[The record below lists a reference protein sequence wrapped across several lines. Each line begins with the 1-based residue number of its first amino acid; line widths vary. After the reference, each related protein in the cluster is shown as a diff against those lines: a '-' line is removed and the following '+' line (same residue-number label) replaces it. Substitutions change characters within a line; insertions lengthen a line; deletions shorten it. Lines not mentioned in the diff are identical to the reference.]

1 MRVDVTQL
9 LPAGLLEP
17 AWDLYNAAFAELRA
31 TAVQRHLMSRT
42 EFEDMM
48 HDRRVRKY
56 VGVDDT
62 GRPGGL
68 ATFTN
73 HLDAVPLISP
83 DYFQHRWPAHY
94 AERRIWYVGF
104 VAVHPGD
111 RGTGAFERIVAE
123 MYRSV
128 EGQHAIV
135 GLDVCRRNEDYG
147 LPRAIQSVLSKLDS
161 GVVRRRRVDEQS
173 YWLYEF
179 DPGRAA

>member
-1 MRVDVTQL
+1 MRIDVTQI
-9 LPAGLLEP
+9 LPARLLEP

-31 TAVQRHLMSRT
+31 TAVQRHLMTRA
-42 EFEDMM
+42 EFEEMM
-48 HDRRVRKY
+48 HDSRVRKY
-56 VGVDDT
+56 VGVDSA
-62 GRPGGL
+62 GRLAGL

-83 DYFQHRWPAHY
+83 DYFQFRWPVHF

-104 VAVHPGD
+104 VAVHPGE
-111 RGTGAFERIVAE
+111 RGTGTFEAIVAE

-128 EGQHAIV
+128 EGQNAIV

-147 LPRAIQSVLSKLDS
+147 LPKAIHSVLSKLDS
-161 GVVRRRRVDEQS
+161 GVRRRRVDEQS